1 MPLIHTFTEQK
12 LLPFQNPD
20 DAKTVT
26 VVLGNS
32 LTLAAGTVLG
42 RKTSDNKWYAYSNAA
57 SDGTEVARAILQYA
71 IATSADG
78 KHYIG
83 GAAASEHGQYEL
95 HAIAYINGDFAVAD
109 LTGLDANGLADMQ
122 GFLLFGDDLAD
133 ANAVIHI
140 G

>member
-12 LLPFQNPD
+12 LLPYQNPD

-71 IATSADG
+71 IATDG
-78 KHYIG
+78 SGNHFI
-83 GAAASEHGQYEL
+83 GAAAVAEHGQFEK
-95 HAIAYINGDFAVAD
+95 HAIAYMKGDFAVAD
-109 LTGLDANGLADMQ
+109 LTGLDTAGLADMQ

-133 ANAVIHI
+133 AGAIVHI